1 MKIIIEANTPLK
13 YNFII
18 RKGLLLNK
26 KLRLPI
32 FIVMFIFLFSL
43 VNTHNVIAKFINDN
57 NANLILD
64 TKNYKDNL
72 PSNFRKTTDLKG
84 VKDNKN
90 LNLKGLNDLN
100 ISGSQQFSG
109 YNLPSL
115 IKAIGTDMGITV
127 LDLRQESHG
136 FINNIPVSWAN
147 SKNNANAGL
156 TKEQVLID
164 EANKLRSIKL
174 NFPISFYNYPDVTII
189 PVKVQNENELVT
201 SNGLSYTRI
210 TVRDGGIPEDNMVDY
225 FIDFIKNQTKNS
237 WLHFHCKAGVG
248 RTTTFMIMYD
258 MIKNYNSV
266 SADEIISRQVAL
278 AGLSEKE
285 IKNFYNEERIDFL
298 KKFYEYCKSQGDS
311 FSIRW
316 SQWSH

>member
-1 MKIIIEANTPLK
+1 LKQNTLLK
-13 YNFII
+13 DNFII

-43 VNTHNVIAKFINDN
+43 INTHNVIAKFINDN

-72 PSNFRKTTDLKG
+72 PSNFRKTTDLNA
-84 VKDNKN
+84 VQDNKN
-90 LNLKGLNDLN
+90 LNLKGLNYLN

-115 IKAIGTDMGITV
+115 IKAIGTDMPITV
-127 LDLRQESHG
+127 VDLRQESHG

-156 TKEQVLID
+156 TKDQIILD
-164 EANKLRSIKL
+164 EAKKIRSIKL
-174 NFPISFYNYPDVTII
+174 NAPISFYNYPDVKITPI
-189 PVKVQNENELVT
+189 KVQNENELVT

-225 FIDFIKNQTKNS
+225 FIDFIKKQPKSS
-237 WLHFHCKAGVG
+237 WLHFHCKEGVG

-298 KKFYEYCKSQGDS
+298 KKFYEYSKSQGDS
-311 FSIRW
+311 FSIKW